1 MTDKSDAA
9 KRIDEL
15 RETINRHD
23 RLYYTENAPEISDAE
38 YDRLFA
44 ELEELE
50 AAHPDLVTP
59 ASPTQRVGA
68 APVSGLED
76 VAHIAPM
83 LSLHAVREAKK
94 IADFFDSVHSEM
106 DRDDVRFLAEP
117 KFDGLSIEVVYEDGH
132 FTRASTRGDGETGE
146 DITHTLRTVRG
157 LPLSLKNPDKV
168 PGELAVR
175 GEAILPKSSFQKVN
189 RTRLEQG
196 EEPFANP
203 RNAAAGLLRRLDPS
217 AAEDIRFAVTFYDA
231 TGIDADIAPT
241 QGDLL
246 NLFADLGLPVIGD
259 TTTCT
264 ARDAAES
271 FHDKLLGQRD
281 DLDYEIDGIVLKLDS
296 RADRNALGTRSRS
309 PRWAIAWKFPP
320 RTEETRIA
328 DIAVSVGRTGAL
340 TPVALL
346 DPVDIGGVTVARATL
361 HNIEEVHRKDLR
373 IGDTVRIERA
383 GDVIPEVAERVPRPG
398 VARAD
403 PFEMPDHCPSCGAEV
418 ERRGP
423 LTYCPAGI
431 ACHAQLKGRLVHY
444 GSRGAMDIEGLGEQ
458 TAEQL
463 VSRGLVEDIA
473 DLYDLSTDDIAQLDG
488 FAEGSASALRKA
500 IQDRRQVPLDRF
512 LSALGIRHVGSDA
525 ARRLARAFGSLD
537 ALMQASEDE
546 IAQVDG
552 IGNET
557 ALSVATFWAEDR
569 NRDVIERLREAG
581 LSPQPVAKAGSALEG
596 KTFVLTGALEDWTRQ
611 EATEEIE
618 RRGGRVTSSVSSETD
633 YIVVGADPGSKL
645 DDARDQD
652 VATLDED
659 EFKEMLA

>member
-189 RTRLEQG
+189 RTRLKQG

-346 DPVDIGGVTVARATL
+346 NPVDIGGVTVARATL

>member
-1 MTDKSDAA
+1 MTDKSDAE
-9 KRIDEL
+9 KRIEEL

-23 RLYYTENAPEISDAE
+23 RLYYAQNAPEISDAE

-50 AAHPDLVTP
+50 AEHPDLVTP
-59 ASPTQRVGA
+59 ASPTQRVGSE
-68 APVSGLED
+68 PVQDLEN
-76 VAHIAPM
+76 VKHVAPM

-94 IADFFDSVHSEM
+94 IGDFFDRVSLEAGQ
-106 DRDDVRFLAEP
+106 DDMRFLAEP
-117 KFDGLSIEVVYEDGH
+117 KFDGLSIEVVYEDGR

-146 DITHTLRTVRG
+146 DITHTLRNVRG
-157 LPLSLKNPDKV
+157 LPLLLNNPDKV
-168 PGELAVR
+168 ADELAVR

-189 RTRLEQG
+189 RTRVEQG
-196 EEPFANP
+196 EDPFANP
-203 RNAAAGLLRRLDPS
+203 RNAAAGLLRRLDPA
-217 AAEDIRFAVTFYDA
+217 AAEGIRFAVTFYDA
-231 TGIDADIAPT
+231 AGIDDDTAST

-246 NLFADLGLPVIGD
+246 GLFTDLGLPVIGE
-259 TTTCT
+259 TMICFS
-264 ARDAAES
+264 RDEAES
-271 FHDKLLGQRD
+271 FHDRLAAQRD
-281 DLDYEIDGIVLKLDS
+281 ALDYEIDGVVLKLDS
-296 RADRNALGTRSRS
+296 RADRDALGTRSRS

-320 RTEETRIA
+320 RTKETRIA

-361 HNIEEVHRKDLR
+361 HNIKEVHRKDLR

-398 VARAD
+398 VARAK

-418 ERRGP
+418 ERRGR
-423 LTYCPAGI
+423 LIYCPAGI
-431 ACHAQLKGRLVHY
+431 ACHAQLKGRLAHY

-463 VSRGLVEDIA
+463 VSRGLVANIA

-500 IQDRRQVPLDRF
+500 IQDRKEVPLDRF
-512 LSALGIRHVGSDA
+512 LSSLGIRHVGSDA

-537 ALMQASEDE
+537 TLMQASEDE

-552 IGNET
+552 IGKET
-557 ALSVATFWAEDR
+557 ALSVATFWNEDR
-569 NRDVIERLREAG
+569 NRDVIERLRQAG
-581 LSPQPVAKAGSALEG
+581 LAPQPVAKAGSALDG
-596 KTFVLTGALEDWTRQ
+596 KTFVLTGALQDWTRQ

-633 YIVVGADPGSKL
+633 YIVVGNDPGSKL